1 MTFDP
6 CRPAAGA
13 SALLTLRTQVADAPG
28 REDDLPARFIKTVL
42 NEKASGATIPTDHIH
57 ILPCRFPHPV
67 VATFI
72 ISIRLSIR
80 YRTTGLFSMSGPERS
95 NRPERPQKKH
105 YNYRKLRIAANG
117 TNTATVT
124 ASEPARTIQRT
135 DASPT
140 CRPGCQRAAPLAT
153 QRPVPTV
160 RYSRTGGADGR
171 RCASC
176 R

>member
-80 YRTTGLFSMSGPERS
+80 YRTTGFFSMSGPERS
-95 NRPERPQKKH
+95 NRPERPQKSIIITG
-105 YNYRKLRIAANG
+105 NSGSRRTGRIRRRLRQANRPEQYSG
-117 TNTATVT
+117 
-124 ASEPARTIQRT
+124 
-135 DASPT
+135 PT
-140 CRPGCQRAAPLAT
+140 PPPHAAPAASA
-153 QRPVPTV
+153 RPRSP
-160 RYSRTGGADGR
+160 RNAPYLLLSLIHI
-171 RCASC
+171 
-176 R
+176 

>member
-13 SALLTLRTQVADAPG
+13 SALLTLRTRDADAPG

-80 YRTTGLFSMSGPERS
+80 YRTTGFFSMSGPERS
-95 NRPERPQKKH
+95 DRPERLQRGIIITG
-105 YNYRKLRIAANG
+105 NAGSRR
-117 TNTATVT
+117 TVRNTETVT

-140 CRPGCQRAAPLAT
+140 CRPGRQRAAPLAT

>member
-28 REDDLPARFIKTVL
+28 REDDLPARFIKTAVPKKYR
-42 NEKASGATIPTDHIH
+42 EAMIPTDHIH
-57 ILPCRFPHPV
+57 IPLCRLICPAV
-67 VATFI
+67 TTFT

-80 YRTTGLFSMSGPERS
+80 YRTTGFFSMSGPERS
-95 NRPERPQKKH
+95 DRPERLQRGIIITG
-105 YNYRKLRIAANG
+105 NSGSRR
-117 TNTATVT
+117 TVRNTETVT

-140 CRPGCQRAAPLAT
+140 CRPGRQRAAPLAT